1 MSLKLR
7 YASFLLLVLCLL
19 ALFCSGAVLLIYRSS
34 YVAAAGLLL
43 LLYFT
48 TYLLGKRFA
57 GIFFTLSFLRL
68 LRQKNG
74 VYSRRAFEL
83 YMEKSIAARR
93 DPEQTEVLKHQI
105 LQVLKEEGLI
115 SIADDTILLL
125 KP

>member
-7 YASFLLLVLCLL
+7 YASFLLVVLCLL
-19 ALFCSGAVLLIYRSS
+19 ALFCSGSVLLIYRSS

-74 VYSRRAFEL
+74 VFSRSAFEL

-93 DPEQTEVLKHQI
+93 NPEQTEALKHQI

-115 SIADDTILLL
+115 SIEDDTILLL